1 VERPS
6 EYTLDRKNRE
16 IKELRRSNYDL
27 RDVLYHKDKELSEM
41 KQQLKEADSASTIFA
56 TAFVVT
62 LMVSILFV
70 LHVFTSRGT

>member
-1 VERPS
+1 MERPS

-16 IKELRRSNYDL
+16 IEEL
-27 RDVLYHKDKELSEM
+27 
-41 KQQLKEADSASTIFA
+41 KQQLKEADNASTMFA

-70 LHVFTSRGT
+70 LYVFTSRGA

>member
-1 VERPS
+1 MERPS

>member
-16 IKELRRSNYDL
+16 IEEL
-27 RDVLYHKDKELSEM
+27 
-41 KQQLKEADSASTIFA
+41 KQQLKEADNASTMFA

-70 LHVFTSRGT
+70 LYVFTSRGA